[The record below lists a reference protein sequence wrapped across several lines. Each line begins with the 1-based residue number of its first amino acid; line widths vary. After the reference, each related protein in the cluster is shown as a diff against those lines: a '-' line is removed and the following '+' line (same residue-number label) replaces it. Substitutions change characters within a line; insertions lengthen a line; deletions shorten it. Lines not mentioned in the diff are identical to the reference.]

1 MLAVGATQFWMDSPP
16 RVEPLRLRRV
26 PLLAVAFCFAA
37 GDALAL
43 HWHLLLVLII
53 ATTLLLLIT
62 LLSLRLTPRLAILPA
77 LALCIATG
85 CWCAQMQPP
94 IARQL
99 DLLYYADGLSRNV
112 RGTVIRVRDLSSSP
126 TDTTPALHP
135 WQLEPGGWETD
146 PTPTTQSIDLDVTAI
161 EDLTPDISWMQP
173 VHGGLR
179 ITLQGEALPLHCGQV
194 IELPLRL
201 RVPEIYR
208 DPGAWS
214 YADYL
219 LSEGIAATANAPAKK
234 LQLHEAAKPSWHCRL
249 YAAQSWATH
258 RLQRFIAS
266 PANHALPASLQL
278 TPDDA
283 SLLNAT
289 LFGDRTHLTHA
300 LREGFERTGTFHLFV
315 VAGLHVALFAAGL
328 LWLLRRLRLPEGLAV
343 LLTLTAA
350 TGYALLTGFGVPTQ
364 RALMMSAVYLIA
376 RWLDR
381 EVSALNALGAAALA
395 VLVLDPRAL
404 FTSSFQMTF
413 LVIISVAGIA
423 VPVEQR
429 LLRPYAR
436 ALARL
441 DILYLDAHLHPRLA
455 QLRVR
460 ARMAEQLTA
469 ALLTPRLRR
478 LPTLLARAALWLTAA
493 LLFGLI
499 TELCM
504 MLPMAIYFHRATLFA
519 LPINLIDLPLLSVL
533 LCSALTTFC
542 TSLLSAKL
550 AILPGALT
558 ALTLHLMRATVDSVH
573 ATPLNDLRIATPTNT
588 AILAAAIAIAAACI
602 ALRARPRLLFLTG
615 LVATALLPL
624 AVLLPAKPD
633 IQLNTLEVTALDVAQ
648 GDSLLIVS
656 PTGHTLLIDAGGP
669 TGRPGLN
676 LALNNTDST
685 YDIGEQVVAPYLW
698 SRHIARLDAV
708 ALTHAHSDH
717 MGGMFAILRDLRPRE
732 LWLAAEPADSPA
744 LQSLLAEAV
753 SLNITVRHFA
763 ADDLFLWQGLTVT
776 VLAPEPAYTNPGAP
790 TNNDSLVLRLDYGL
804 ASALLEGDAERP
816 SEDAMLNHRRLAP
829 VTLLK
834 IGHHGSKTS
843 TNPEFLDAVT
853 PQQAVISVGR
863 HNTFGHPRADVLGR
877 LEAAH
882 TQTWRTDREGLITFH
897 LTQDGRISTQ
907 STASK

>member
-1 MLAVGATQFWMDSPP
+1 M
-16 RVEPLRLRRV
+16 
-26 PLLAVAFCFAA
+26 
-37 GDALAL
+37 
-43 HWHLLLVLII
+43 
-53 ATTLLLLIT
+53 
-62 LLSLRLTPRLAILPA
+62 
-77 LALCIATG
+77 
-85 CWCAQMQPP
+85 
-94 IARQL
+94 
-99 DLLYYADGLSRNV
+99 
-112 RGTVIRVRDLSSSP
+112 
-126 TDTTPALHP
+126 
-135 WQLEPGGWETD
+135 
-146 PTPTTQSIDLDVTAI
+146 
-161 EDLTPDISWMQP
+161 
-173 VHGGLR
+173 
-179 ITLQGEALPLHCGQV
+179 
-194 IELPLRL
+194 
-201 RVPEIYR
+201 
-208 DPGAWS
+208 
-214 YADYL
+214 
-219 LSEGIAATANAPAKK
+219 
-234 LQLHEAAKPSWHCRL
+234 
-249 YAAQSWATH
+249 
-258 RLQRFIAS
+258 
-266 PANHALPASLQL
+266 
-278 TPDDA
+278 
-283 SLLNAT
+283 
-289 LFGDRTHLTHA
+289 
-300 LREGFERTGTFHLFV
+300 
-315 VAGLHVALFAAGL
+315 
-328 LWLLRRLRLPEGLAV
+328 
-343 LLTLTAA
+343 
-350 TGYALLTGFGVPTQ
+350 
-364 RALMMSAVYLIA
+364 
-376 RWLDR
+376 
-381 EVSALNALGAAALA
+381 
-395 VLVLDPRAL
+395 
-404 FTSSFQMTF
+404 
-413 LVIISVAGIA
+413 
-423 VPVEQR
+423 
-429 LLRPYAR
+429 
-436 ALARL
+436 
-441 DILYLDAHLHPRLA
+441 
-455 QLRVR
+455 
-460 ARMAEQLTA
+460 LTA

-478 LPTLLARAALWLTAA
+478 APTLVARGVLWLTAA

-573 ATPLNDLRIATPTNT
+573 ATPLSARGLWLTDLRIATPTNT

-633 IQLNTLEVTALDVAQ
+633 IQPNTLEVTALDVAQ

-676 LALNNTDST
+676 LTLDPTTNT

-744 LQSLLAEAV
+744 LQSLLAEAAT
-753 SLNITVRHFA
+753 LNITVRHYA

-804 ASALLEGDAERP
+804 ASALLAGDAERP
-816 SEDAMLNHRRLAP
+816 SEDAMLNHHRLAP

-834 IGHHGSKTS
+834 VGHHGSKTS

-853 PQQAVISVGR
+853 PQAAVISVGR
-863 HNTFGHPRADVLGR
+863 HNTFGHPRADVLAR

-882 TQTWRTDREGLITFH
+882 SQTWRTDREGLITFH

>member
-1 MLAVGATQFWMDSPP
+1 MLAAGASQFWMDSPRP
-16 RVEPLRLRRV
+16 VEPLRLRRV
-26 PLLAVAFCFAA
+26 PLLSVALCFAT

-43 HWHLLLVLII
+43 HWHLPLILVA
-53 ATTLLLLIT
+53 ATASLLLLT
-62 LLSLRLTPRLAILPA
+62 LISLRLTPRVAILPA
-77 LALCIATG
+77 LSLCVATG

-94 IARQL
+94 VDRQL
-99 DLLYYADGLSRNV
+99 DLLHYADGLSRNV
-112 RGTVIRVRDLSSSP
+112 RGTVIRVRDLTATP
-126 TDTTPALHP
+126 TDNTPALHP
-135 WQLEPGGWETD
+135 WQLEPGAWETD
-146 PTPTTQSIDLDVTAI
+146 PAPTTQSIDLDVTAI

-266 PANHALPASLQL
+266 PANHALPTPLQL

-283 SLLNAT
+283 GLLNAT

-315 VAGLHVALFAAGL
+315 VAGLHVALFSAGL
-328 LWLLRRLRLPEGLAV
+328 LWLLRRMRLPEGLAV
-343 LLTLTAA
+343 LLALTAA

-364 RALMMSAVYLIA
+364 RALMMTAVYLIA

-413 LVIISVAGIA
+413 LVIISVAGLALPI
-423 VPVEQR
+423 EQR

-436 ALARL
+436 ALEEL

-460 ARMAEQLTA
+460 ARMAEMLTA
-469 ALLTPRLRR
+469 ALLSPRLRR
-478 LPTLLARAALWLTAA
+478 LPTFAARAALWLAAA

-504 MLPMAIYFHRATLFA
+504 MLPMAVYFHRATLFA

-533 LCSALTTFC
+533 LCSALSMFC

-558 ALTLHLMRATVDSVH
+558 ALTLHLMRATVDSVRS
-573 ATPLNDLRIATPTNT
+573 TPMNDVRIATPTNT
-588 AILAAAIAIAAACI
+588 AILAAALAIAAACI
-602 ALRARPRLLFLTG
+602 TLRARPRLLFLTG
-615 LVATALLPL
+615 LLATALLPV

-633 IQLNTLEVTALDVAQ
+633 IQPNTLEVTALDVAQ

-676 LALNNTDST
+676 LTLDPTTNT

-698 SRHIARLDAV
+698 SRRIARLDAV

-744 LQSLLAEAV
+744 LQSLLAEAAT
-753 SLNITVRHFA
+753 LNITVRHFA
-763 ADDLFLWQGLTVT
+763 ADDLFLWHGLTVT
-776 VLAPEPAYTNPGAP
+776 VLAPEPAYTNPGAS

-804 ASALLEGDAERP
+804 ASALLSGDAERS
-816 SEDAMLNHRRLAP
+816 SEDAMLDHQRLAP

-834 IGHHGSKTS
+834 IGHHGSRTS
-843 TNPEFLDAVT
+843 TNPEFLDALT
-853 PQQAVISVGR
+853 PQAAVISVGR
-863 HNTFGHPRADVLGR
+863 HNTFGHPRADVLSR

-882 TQTWRTDREGLITFH
+882 TQTWRTDRVGLVTFH
-897 LTQDGRISTQ
+897 LTQDGRISTP